1 MSLSILRLSLVIFAL
16 FSLLVLGTYVFNHIS
31 TWVSLGMVLVEF
43 VGFLLLWD
51 SIENFIKG
59 TKNEKN

>member
-1 MSLSILRLSLVIFAL
+1 MSLSILRLSLLLFAL
-16 FSLLVLGTYVFNHIS
+16 FSLLVLDTYVFDHIS

-43 VGFLLLWD
+43 VGFLLLCD